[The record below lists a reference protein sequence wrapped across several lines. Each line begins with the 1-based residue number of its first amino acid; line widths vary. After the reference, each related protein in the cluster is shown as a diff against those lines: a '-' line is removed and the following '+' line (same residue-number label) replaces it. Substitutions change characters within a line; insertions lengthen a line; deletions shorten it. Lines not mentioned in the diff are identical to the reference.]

1 MSSNQ
6 TGGAA
11 ARPPVEADAMTI
23 TVRPEY
29 ATRYSDPRVGQYVFT
44 YDVTIENVGGEM
56 AQLLWRHWLIHD
68 PVAGDHEVEGEGVV
82 GEFPILRPGEAHRY
96 QSFCVLRG
104 PNGHMEGFYHF
115 RRRDG
120 SVFRAPVP
128 RFHFH
133 APPEAAGTQLN

>member
-11 ARPPVEADAMTI
+11 ARAPVEADAMAI
-23 TVRPEY
+23 TVRPGY
-29 ATRYSDPRVGQYVFT
+29 ATRYSDPRAGQYVFT
-44 YDVTIENVGGEM
+44 YDVKIENVGGET
-56 AQLLWRHWLIHD
+56 AQLHWRHWLIHD

-82 GEFPILRPGEAHRY
+82 GEFPILRPGEVHRY

-115 RRRDG
+115 RRQDG
-120 SVFRAPVP
+120 SLFRAPIP
-128 RFHFH
+128 RFYFH
-133 APPEAAGTQLN
+133 APPEAPGTLLN